1 MKETLQLDSLSTL
14 MDKLVGYGTELGKSI
29 LIAILIYFIGR
40 YLIKLVDKMLVK
52 VMNRRKFLPE
62 VQTFLSS
69 VVHIALTIL
78 LVISIVGALGVETTS
93 FAALLASAGVAVGMA
108 LSGQLQNFAGGVIIL
123 LLRPYKIGDFVE
135 AGGVSGTVKAIQ
147 IFITVLTTADNKVI
161 TVPNGTIS
169 NGVLVNY
176 SQMDTR
182 RVDWTFGVE
191 YGSDV
196 EKVKAC
202 VNSILAADARILKDP
217 AVFIALG
224 ALADSSVN
232 VTVRAWVKSADY
244 WDVFFDINQKVY
256 EQFNAEGIEFPF
268 PQLTVH
274 QAK

>member
-1 MKETLQLDSLSTL
+1 MEKTLQLDSLSTL

-147 IFITVLTTADNKVI
+147 IFNTVLTTADNKVI
-161 TVPNGTIS
+161 TVPNGSIS

-202 VNSILAADARILKDP
+202 VNRILAADTRVLKDP

>member
-1 MKETLQLDSLSTL
+1 MEKTLQLDSLSTL
-14 MDKLVGYGTELGKSI
+14 VDKLVGYGTELGKSI
-29 LIAILIYFIGR
+29 LIAVLIYFIGR

-62 VQTFLSS
+62 VQSFLSS

-78 LVISIVGALGVETTS
+78 LVISVVSALGVETTS

-123 LLRPYKIGDFVE
+123 LLRPYKIGDYVE
-135 AGGVSGTVKAIQ
+135 AGGIAGTVKAIQ
-147 IFITVLTTADNKVI
+147 IFNTVLTTPDNKVI
-161 TVPNGTIS
+161 TVPNGAIS

-176 SQMDTR
+176 SQMETR

-202 VNSILAADARILKDP
+202 VKRILDADARILKDP
-217 AVFIALG
+217 AMFIALS

-232 VTVRAWVKSADY
+232 VTVRAWVNSADY

>member
-1 MKETLQLDSLSTL
+1 MEKTLQLDSLSTL

-147 IFITVLTTADNKVI
+147 IFNTVLTTADNKVI

-202 VNSILAADARILKDP
+202 VNRILAADARILKEP

>member
-1 MKETLQLDSLSTL
+1 MEETLQLDSLSTL
-14 MDKLVGYGTELGKSI
+14 MDKLVDYGTELGKSI

-147 IFITVLTTADNKVI
+147 IFNTVLTTADNKVI
-161 TVPNGTIS
+161 TVPNGSIS

-202 VNSILAADARILKDP
+202 VNRILAADARILKDP

>member
-147 IFITVLTTADNKVI
+147 IFNTVLTTADNKVI

-202 VNSILAADARILKDP
+202 VNRILAADARVLKEP

>member
-1 MKETLQLDSLSTL
+1 MKETLQLDSLATL

-147 IFITVLTTADNKVI
+147 IFNTVLTTADNKVI

-202 VNSILAADARILKDP
+202 VNRILAADARILKDP

>member
-1 MKETLQLDSLSTL
+1 MEKTLQLDSLSTL
-14 MDKLVGYGTELGKSI
+14 VDKLVGYGTELGKSI
-29 LIAILIYFIGR
+29 LIAVLIYFIGR

-62 VQTFLSS
+62 VQSFLSS

-78 LVISIVGALGVETTS
+78 LVISVVSALGVETTS

-108 LSGQLQNFAGGVIIL
+108 LSGQLQNFAGGVIVL
-123 LLRPYKIGDFVE
+123 LLRPYKIGDYVE
-135 AGGVSGTVKAIQ
+135 AGGIAGTVKAIQ
-147 IFITVLTTADNKVI
+147 IFNTVLTTPDNKII

-176 SQMDTR
+176 SQMETR

-202 VNSILAADARILKDP
+202 VKRILDADARVLKDP
-217 AVFIALG
+217 AMFIALS

-232 VTVRAWVKSADY
+232 VTVRAWVNSADY

>member
-135 AGGVSGTVKAIQ
+135 AGGVSGTVQAIQ
-147 IFITVLTTADNKVI
+147 IFNTVLTTADNKVI

-202 VNSILAADARILKDP
+202 VNRILAADARILKDP

>member
-147 IFITVLTTADNKVI
+147 IFNTVLTTADNKVI

-202 VNSILAADARILKDP
+202 VNRILAADARILKEP

>member
-1 MKETLQLDSLSTL
+1 MEKTLQLDSLSTL

-147 IFITVLTTADNKVI
+147 IFNTVLTTADNKVI

-182 RVDWTFGVE
+182 RVDWIFGVE

-202 VNSILAADARILKDP
+202 VNRILAADARILKDP

>member
-1 MKETLQLDSLSTL
+1 MEKTLQLDSLSTL
-14 MDKLVGYGTELGKSI
+14 VDKLVGYGTELGKSI
-29 LIAILIYFIGR
+29 LIAVLIYFIGR

-62 VQTFLSS
+62 VQSFLSS

-78 LVISIVGALGVETTS
+78 LVISVVSALGVETTS

-123 LLRPYKIGDFVE
+123 LLRPYKIGDYVE
-135 AGGVSGTVKAIQ
+135 AGGIAGTVKAIQ
-147 IFITVLTTADNKVI
+147 IFNTVLTTPDNKII

-176 SQMDTR
+176 SQMETR

-202 VNSILAADARILKDP
+202 VKRILDADARVLKDP
-217 AVFIALG
+217 AMFIALS

-232 VTVRAWVKSADY
+232 VTVRAWVNSADY

>member
-1 MKETLQLDSLSTL
+1 MEETLQLDSLSTL

-147 IFITVLTTADNKVI
+147 IFNTVLTTADNKVI
-161 TVPNGTIS
+161 TVPNGSIS

-202 VNSILAADARILKDP
+202 VNRILAADARILKDP

>member
-1 MKETLQLDSLSTL
+1 MEKTLQLDSLSTL
-14 MDKLVGYGTELGKSI
+14 VDKLVGYGTELGKSLI
-29 LIAILIYFIGR
+29 IAILIYVIGR
-40 YLIKLVDKMLVK
+40 YLIKLVDKMFVK
-52 VMNRRKFLPE
+52 LMDRRKFQPE
-62 VQTFLSS
+62 VQSFLSS

-78 LVISIVGALGVETTS
+78 LIISVVSALGVETTS

-123 LLRPYKIGDFVE
+123 LLRPYKIGDYVE
-135 AGGVSGTVKAIQ
+135 AGGIAGTVKSIQ
-147 IFITVLTTADNKVI
+147 IFNTVLATPDNKII
-161 TVPNGTIS
+161 TVPNGSIS
-169 NGVLVNY
+169 NGVLINY

-191 YGSDV
+191 YGSDL

-202 VNSILAADARILKDP
+202 IQGILEADNRILKDP
-217 AVFIALG
+217 ATFIALG

-232 VTVRAWVKSADY
+232 VTVRAWVNSADY

-256 EQFNAEGIEFPF
+256 EHFNAEGIEFPF

>member
-1 MKETLQLDSLSTL
+1 MEKTLQLDSLSTL

-147 IFITVLTTADNKVI
+147 IFNTVLTTADNKVI

-202 VNSILAADARILKDP
+202 VNRILAADARILKDP

>member
-147 IFITVLTTADNKVI
+147 IFNTVLTTADNKVI
-161 TVPNGTIS
+161 TVPNGTVS

-202 VNSILAADARILKDP
+202 VNRILAADARILKDP

>member
-1 MKETLQLDSLSTL
+1 
-14 MDKLVGYGTELGKSI
+14 ELGKSI

-52 VMNRRKFLPE
+52 VMTRRKFLPE

-93 FAALLASAGVAVGMA
+93 FAALLASAGVAIGMA

-123 LLRPYKIGDFVE
+123 LLRPYKIGDYVE
-135 AGGVSGTVKAIQ
+135 AGGVAGTVKAIQ
-147 IFITVLTTADNKVI
+147 IFNTVLTTPDNKII
-161 TVPNGTIS
+161 TVPNGSIS

-202 VNSILAADARILKDP
+202 VNRILAADTRVLKDP

-232 VTVRAWVKSADY
+232 LTVRAWVNSGDY
-244 WDVFFDINQKVY
+244 WDVFFDVNQKVY
-256 EQFNAEGIEFPF
+256 EQFKAEGNEYPF

>member
-1 MKETLQLDSLSTL
+1 MEKTLQLDSLSTL
-14 MDKLVGYGTELGKSI
+14 IDKLVGYGTELGKSI

-147 IFITVLTTADNKVI
+147 IFNTVLTTADNKVI
-161 TVPNGTIS
+161 TVPNGTVS

-202 VNSILAADARILKDP
+202 VNRILAADARILKDP

-274 QAK
+274 QA